1 MVALRQTTT
10 GRLTT
15 DEFLV
20 WDSGDR
26 SGRRW
31 QLRDGVPEAMAP
43 ATEAHGA
50 ILSELSRLIG
60 NHLLAAGDRCR
71 VITEP
76 GVVPRVRAANNFRV
90 PDLAVTCAPPS
101 RERMIAEPVLLIEIL
116 SPSNTDETWDNV
128 WAYTTIPSV
137 TEILVL
143 SSTAIRAE
151 LLRRGPD
158 GSWPEQATELNGRD
172 SIRLVSIDLELPLAS
187 AYRTTAVG

>member
-1 MVALRQTTT
+1 MVALRKRTTD
-10 GRLTT
+10 RLTT
-15 DEFLV
+15 EEFLV

-50 ILSELSRLIG
+50 IQSEFGRLIG
-60 NHLLAAGDRCR
+60 NHLLASGDRCR

-76 GVVPRVRAANNFRV
+76 GITPRVRSAENVRI

-101 RERMIAEPVLLIEIL
+101 AERLVSEPVLVIEIL
-116 SPSNTDETWDNV
+116 SPSNAEETWENV

-137 TEILVL
+137 TEILVI
-143 SSTAIRAE
+143 SSTAIEAE
-151 LLRRGPD
+151 LLRREPD
-158 GSWPEQATELNGRD
+158 GSWPPAAAPIGPGDTLRLD
-172 SIRLVSIDLELPLAS
+172 SIGLALPLRA
-187 AYRTTAVG
+187 AYRTSGIG